1 MIYAGEGAEVPS
13 SKIASKYV
21 ANDEVGQSRVIKQR
35 YVLDDIAAVV
45 VVIAQWVQVMGH
57 WRSLVI
63 HSSVGCEWS
72 FYLVGAAPQFS

>member
-1 MIYAGEGAEVPS
+1 MIYAGESAGVPS

-35 YVLDDIAAVV
+35 YVLDDIADIV

-57 WRSLVI
+57 WSFIHAVVVLCVSGRSI
-63 HSSVGCEWS
+63 
-72 FYLVGAAPQFS
+72 